1 MMNTII
7 NPSFPPAAAPVK
19 KADVDS
25 VSSTSSSRGLT
36 PKEIGSLTPGELS
49 STLSRSELSSIAGT
63 IASKLD
69 QYISNTSN
77 STGNHHYA
85 SSEGNS
91 VTGSPE
97 EDDVALANNL
107 QAISL
112 AAQKIS
118 DNIYK
123 EPANKKSGAPDG
135 HQVTAENFES
145 EKHFYPRVLNAQI
158 HPMVGYFF
166 SLGNERIIARF
177 MHLNPQV
184 NEDVLRKCL
193 NYVPKHFQWAG
204 MSLFPSLFPF
214 FFFFLAFVLILFLLV
229 FVIWHAWFV
238 WVRDVACMVC
248 MGSRRN

>member
-7 NPSFPPAAAPVK
+7 NPSSTPTVPIK
-19 KADVDS
+19 KPTVDVS
-25 VSSTSSSRGLT
+25 PSSTSSRGLT
-36 PKEIGSLTPGELS
+36 PKDIGSLTPGGDNP
-49 STLSRSELSSIAGT
+49 LSRSELSSIAGS

-69 QYISNTSN
+69 QYISTTTNTSHN
-77 STGNHHYA
+77 QYA

-91 VTGSPE
+91 VTGNSE
-97 EDDVALANNL
+97 EDDVALANSL
-107 QAISL
+107 QAISV

-123 EPANKKSGAPDG
+123 EPKKTKKAHDG

-177 MHLNPQV
+177 MHLNPQI
-184 NEDVLRKCL
+184 NEEVLRKCL
-193 NYVPKHFQWAG
+193 GYVPKHFQWAG
-204 MSLFPSLFPF
+204 MFTLP
-214 FFFFLAFVLILFLLV
+214 
-229 FVIWHAWFV
+229 
-238 WVRDVACMVC
+238 CC
-248 MGSRRN
+248 